1 MAADSKKKKI
11 AAIIVFSVIGV
22 AMIVAV
28 AVGVTCSRKSAK
40 QNKGTA
46 SSKKAIE
53 TICQTTS
60 YKETCQS
67 SLENAAGDTSDPKE
81 LIKTGFQV
89 AADKLDE
96 VIQNSNTLKDLA
108 KDPMASQALDVCKE
122 MLDTAAEDLL
132 GAVDKMGPFDAS
144 KMNEYVEDLKVWL
157 SAAVNHQQTCL
168 DAFEGTKGEAGEKM
182 KGFLKTAQELTSNGL
197 AMVSEISSLLGS
209 LNSNTHRRRL
219 LGSSS
224 GGQKSKRVY
233 KPLPSWIGARK
244 LDLLTATPQSLK
256 PNVVVAQDGTGKYKS
271 IQEAL
276 KEVPKKSA
284 QPFVIY
290 IKEGVYKEYVIV
302 DKDMTNVVMI
312 GDGPTKTRISGSKN
326 YADGTT
332 TMYTATFAAVGDYFV
347 AKGIGFENT
356 AGAAKHQAVALR
368 VQSDFSI
375 FYNCYI
381 DAYQDT
387 LYTQTYR
394 QYYRDCTISGT
405 VDFIFG
411 DGVAMFQNC
420 RMVVRKPGDSQSCM
434 VTAQGRTDKNEITA
448 IVLQNCTITGEPDY
462 MAVKDKNKAYLGRPW
477 KGFARVVVIQ
487 SQIDNAIAPE
497 GWTEWTGEKFHT
509 SCFVA
514 ESGNRGAGAD
524 MSKRVKWQTLMKL
537 TPEQAAAF
545 TPARL
550 FEGDKW
556 VKPSGVPYVSGM
568 MSV

>member
-1 MAADSKKKKI
+1 MAADARKKKI

-67 SLENAAGDTSDPKE
+67 SLEKAAGDTSDPKE
-81 LIKTGFQV
+81 LIKAGFQV
-89 AADKLDE
+89 AADKLNE

-122 MLDTAAEDLL
+122 MLDTSTEDLL
-132 GAVDKMGPFDAS
+132 AAVDKMGPFDAS

-209 LNSNTHRRRL
+209 LNSNSHRRRL

-224 GGQKSKRVY
+224 GGQSKRVY

-271 IQEAL
+271 INEAL

-302 DKDMTNVVMI
+302 DKEMTNVVMI

-347 AKGIGFENT
+347 AKDIRFENT
-356 AGAAKHQAVALR
+356 AGHIKHQAVALR

-375 FYNCYI
+375 FYNCHM

-394 QYYRDCTISGT
+394 QYYRDCTITGT

-411 DGVAMFQNC
+411 DGVALFQNC
-420 RMVVRKPGDSQSCM
+420 KMLVRKPGDSQSCM

-448 IVLQNCTITGEPDY
+448 IVLQNCTITGEPEY

-477 KGFARVVVIQ
+477 KDFARVVVMQ
-487 SQIDNAIAPE
+487 SQIDEAIQPE
-497 GWTEWTGEKFHT
+497 GWTEWTGSMFHNT
-509 SCFVA
+509 CFLG
-514 ESGNRGAGAD
+514 EYGNKGPRAD
-524 MSKRVKWQTLMKL
+524 MAQRVKWPSLKKL
-537 TPEQAAAF
+537 TADQAATF
-545 TPARL
+545 TPAKL
-550 FEGDKW
+550 FEGDRW
-556 VKPSGVPYVSGM
+556 IKPSGVPYVSGM
-568 MSV
+568 VSA

>member
-1 MAADSKKKKI
+1 MAADARKKKI

-28 AVGVTCSRKSAK
+28 A
-40 QNKGTA
+40 
-46 SSKKAIE
+46 
-53 TICQTTS
+53 
-60 YKETCQS
+60 S
-67 SLENAAGDTSDPKE
+67 SLEKAAGDTSDPKE
-81 LIKTGFQV
+81 LIKAGFQV
-89 AADKLDE
+89 AADKLNE

-122 MLDTAAEDLL
+122 MLDTSTEDLL
-132 GAVDKMGPFDAS
+132 AAVDKMGPFDAS

-209 LNSNTHRRRL
+209 LNSNSHRRRL

-224 GGQKSKRVY
+224 GGQSKRVY

-271 IQEAL
+271 INEAL

-302 DKDMTNVVMI
+302 DKEMTNVVMI

-420 RMVVRKPGDSQSCM
+420 RMVVRKPGESQSCM

-487 SQIDNAIAPE
+487 SQIDDAIAPE

-524 MSKRVKWQTLMKL
+524 MSKRVKWQTLKKL